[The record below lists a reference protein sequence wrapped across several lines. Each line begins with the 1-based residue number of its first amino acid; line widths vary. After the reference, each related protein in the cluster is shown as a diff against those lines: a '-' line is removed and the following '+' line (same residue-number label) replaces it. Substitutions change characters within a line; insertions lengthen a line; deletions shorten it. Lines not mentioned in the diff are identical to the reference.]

1 MEQPGRQ
8 SLTVGEGGLSQ
19 DLIAQREAGIREEP
33 IDNGHWI
40 EEVGGIRVWEG
51 DGNDQ
56 KSQC

>member
-1 MEQPGRQ
+1 MDESGRQ
-8 SLTVGEGGLSQ
+8 SFTVGEGGLCQ

-40 EEVGGIRVWEG
+40 EEVRGLRVRKG
-51 DGNDQ
+51 DSDDQ